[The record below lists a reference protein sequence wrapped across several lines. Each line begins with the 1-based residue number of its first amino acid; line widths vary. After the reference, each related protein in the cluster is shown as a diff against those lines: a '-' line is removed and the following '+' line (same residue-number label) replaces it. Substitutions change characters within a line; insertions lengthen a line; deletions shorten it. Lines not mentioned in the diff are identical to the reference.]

1 MRELSLPE
9 VKTVELNIL
18 LHIDDFCKKNNLRYF
33 LAYGTLIGAV
43 RHSGFIP
50 WDDDIDISMPRKDY
64 NWLLENYNE
73 MNPNGRY
80 KLISP
85 YSKKAKHTFIKIID
99 TFTTKIESGISHDGD
114 YLGIDV
120 DVFPIDGQ
128 PESALAFNK
137 WFDKLRRIYMLHY
150 RCLVEPKGS
159 VKRTIGI
166 PIVRAITGGK
176 TVLIKRAENL
186 LSKYPYNKSTY
197 VGVTACLY
205 INKGDRYKK
214 KCVDKSID
222 VDFEGH
228 KLPIPAGYD
237 EILTNIYGDYMKL
250 PPEEKRVTHHVNKM
264 FIKDGVEI

>member
-1 MRELSLPE
+1 MKELSLKE
-9 VKTVELNIL
+9 AKTVELNIL
-18 LHIDDFCKKNNLRYF
+18 LHINEFCKKNNLRYF

-43 RHSGFIP
+43 RHNGFIP
-50 WDDDIDISMPRKDY
+50 WDDDIDINMPRKDY
-64 NWLLENYNE
+64 NWLMENYNK

-85 YSKKAKHTFIKIID
+85 YSKEAKHSFIKIID
-99 TFTTKIESGISHDGD
+99 TFTTKIELGLSFNED
-114 YLGIDV
+114 YLGIDI

-128 PESALAFNK
+128 PESELDFNK
-137 WFDKLRRIYMLHY
+137 LFDRLRRIYRLHY
-150 RCLVEPKGS
+150 YCQIDSQRS
-159 VKRTIGI
+159 IKRRIGI
-166 PIVRAITGGK
+166 PIIRMLTGGK
-176 TVLIKRAENL
+176 TALVKKAEKL
-186 LSKYPYNKSTY
+186 HSKYQYDKANY

-214 KCVDKSID
+214 ECVDKSID
-222 VDFEGH
+222 IDFEGY

-250 PPEEKRVTHHVNKM
+250 PPEEKRVTHHANKM